1 MLRVSSLYSY
11 LANCLFC
18 GCSTLFLTLCSSWFS
33 SSLCLLAIFSSKKL
47 RYSPISTTSD
57 CLSFYDTP
65 IAASTRLFRRCSS
78 FPITMNVSSSF
89 NDFLFMNFRMKISI
103 SFFFLLSKYFLH
115 QLCNFFYAKP
125 KFLSSSKHSQIF
137 FTSIFN
143 SSVSNYGIN
152 KDAFDR
158 ELS

>member
-1 MLRVSSLYSY
+1 
-11 LANCLFC
+11 
-18 GCSTLFLTLCSSWFS
+18 
-33 SSLCLLAIFSSKKL
+33 
-47 RYSPISTTSD
+47 
-57 CLSFYDTP
+57 
-65 IAASTRLFRRCSS
+65 
-78 FPITMNVSSSF
+78 
-89 NDFLFMNFRMKISI
+89 MNFRMKISI